1 MCAFCPPTLNEHDYP
16 ATPCATYVSYRKH
29 HAVSKKI
36 PSIPPASLSTDF
48 LVKCILDAYALHVL
62 VHVFN
67 MVQHT
72 TLEDEDMP
80 CTVPWVVDKEW
91 EICDY
96 EVVAVDDKRHISLN
110 KDEGLD
116 KDPRS
121 GSLIDDKVAIH
132 CLETVEHH
140 HFTVLSWR
148 PKKDGVE
155 TLPFLDREGNI
166 LPISGHN
173 LEDLQVSVGKIATH
187 PFSSDSSKDILQQE
201 NAELKEILREEAIN
215 DLDNRFH
222 ETNDREELSERVWI
236 LSCKACQ
243 LIRNNHEPKRVSSL
257 SI

>member
-1 MCAFCPPTLNEHDYP
+1 MCAFCPPTLNEHDYQ
-16 ATPCATYVSYRKH
+16 ATPCATYVSYRKN

-80 CTVPWVVDKEW
+80 CTVPWVVDKDW

-121 GSLIDDKVAIH
+121 
-132 CLETVEHH
+132 VEHH
-140 HFTVLSWR
+140 HFTVLAWR

-187 PFSSDSSKDILQQE
+187 PFSSDSSKYILQQE
-201 NAELKEILREEAIN
+201 NAELKEILREETIN

-243 LIRNNHEPKRVSSL
+243 LIRKNHEPKRVSSL

>member
-1 MCAFCPPTLNEHDYP
+1 
-16 ATPCATYVSYRKH
+16 
-29 HAVSKKI
+29 
-36 PSIPPASLSTDF
+36 
-48 LVKCILDAYALHVL
+48 
-62 VHVFN
+62 

-80 CTVPWVVDKEW
+80 CTVPWVVDKYW

-110 KDEGLD
+110 KDEGLY

-140 HFTVLSWR
+140 HFTVLAWR